1 MQLYESVR
9 DDVGHQVLRIR
20 ARVYVSWAARAG
32 GIRSARCWPPHID
45 FVFDAGAAD
54 ADTDAGIPIGVTVH
68 KVHLSNTLRAA
79 HDTPR

>member
-1 MQLYESVR
+1 MVDFIL
-9 DDVGHQVLRIR
+9 HTLI
-20 ARVYVSWAARAG
+20 
-32 GIRSARCWPPHID
+32 ILD

-79 HDTPR
+79 HDTPEMINFEHDQNLIFH